1 MRRGSRRGSW
11 NPEED
16 VKERVTASE
25 EHIKDRVKTEIE
37 ALAKVN
43 DAQQG
48 ELAVKVD
55 SVAKVAESGAEDVKM
70 VRSKA
75 IPVSALPSSFGNWR
89 AEVQKTRAEILVP
102 GQG

>member
-25 EHIKDRVKTEIE
+25 EHIKDQVKTEIE

-43 DAQQG
+43 DAQHG
-48 ELAVKVD
+48 ELAVKID

-70 VRSKA
+70 VRLKVEWLEGYTGLGLTEQLRKLA
-75 IPVSALPSSFGNWR
+75 GRGAEDSS
-89 AEVQKTRAEILVP
+89 
-102 GQG
+102 